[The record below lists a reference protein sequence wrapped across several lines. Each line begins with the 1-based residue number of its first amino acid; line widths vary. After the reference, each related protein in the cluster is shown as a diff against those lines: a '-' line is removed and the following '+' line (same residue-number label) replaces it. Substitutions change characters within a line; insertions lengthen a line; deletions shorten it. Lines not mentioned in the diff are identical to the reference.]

1 MITRQALKLNW
12 EGTNRILQAAVQ
24 KVQGLG
30 IPMSIAVVD
39 EGGHVLG
46 FARTDNG
53 KPHNIRIA
61 LAKAR
66 AAASNRLPTGKIS
79 STGQPLNDHM
89 AIALPLAAGTDMYV
103 TFAGGLPI
111 MIDGHCVGGVGVSG
125 GTGEQDAEVARAGLS
140 ALEAEAMGLPQ

>member
-12 EGTNRILQAAVQ
+12 EGTNRILQAAVE
-24 KVQGLG
+24 KVRDYG

-39 EGGHVLG
+39 EGGHLLG

-66 AAASNRLPTGKIS
+66 AAASNRLPTGKIN

-103 TFAGGLPI
+103 TFTGGVPI
-111 MIDGHCVGGVGVSG
+111 MVDGHCVGGVGVSG
-125 GTGEQDAEVARAGLS
+125 GTGEQDAEVARAGI
-140 ALEAEAMGLPQ
+140 AAATGGDA

>member
-1 MITRQALKLNW
+1 MITRTAMKLTW
-12 EGTNRILQAAVQ
+12 EGTNRILQAAVKKIHQ
-24 KVQGLG
+24 IG

-39 EGGHVLG
+39 EGGHLLG

-61 LAKAR
+61 QAKAR
-66 AAASNRLPTGKIS
+66 AAASNRLPTGKINTS
-79 STGQPLNDHM
+79 GQPVNDHM

-111 MIDGHCVGGVGVSG
+111 IVEGHCVGGVGVSG
-125 GTGEQDAEVARAGLS
+125 GTGEQDAEVAQAGIRALTS
-140 ALEAEAMGLPQ
+140 AG